1 MRHPWPAADFNS
13 VPLLPPSQDLRMCRP
28 VSLLR
33 NISKLFLKSLAQLCL
48 TGRAAASLPGPRVKE
63 GDVRSVPCGGVQRL
77 AEMLTRSLQ
86 CVFYLKLGRLTPLMS
101 LRWPISSVFPASQL
115 SLFAY
120 ETQLRPSLHTGRFM
134 GPLRLPEAQRSS
146 PAQKTSLGQ
155 QTDVG
160 PGGTAC
166 CLLDPLPTRSASG
179 CFSNALSSWHYG
191 GLRGGSLDRSLGA
204 RMTSLCWWACS
215 IFQKFRLTSPLAV
228 VTGQHLESAL
238 HGNFTPQAA
247 F

>member
-33 NISKLFLKSLAQLCL
+33 NISKLFLKSLAQLCV

-146 PAQKTSLGQ
+146 PAWKTSLGQ
-155 QTDVG
+155 QRCWAWG
-160 PGGTAC
+160 HS
-166 CLLDPLPTRSASG
+166 L
-179 CFSNALSSWHYG
+179 LSSGPSLYPLCVWVPFKCSEFLALWWPAG
-191 GLRGGSLDRSLGA
+191 WLSGLVFGS
-204 RMTSLCWWACS
+204 
-215 IFQKFRLTSPLAV
+215 
-228 VTGQHLESAL
+228 
-238 HGNFTPQAA
+238 
-247 F
+247 